1 MSPLHSNTTTN
12 IKTQKANH
20 ELSFR
25 FPSRIFSI
33 TKQKVTVNIITKVF
47 FFIKKSFGCGRGG
60 GFGGLDFD
68 VASFDEVGNG
78 GGGRRRG
85 VERGDEVFKLQISR
99 FNLLQFNPP
108 EQYRKI

>member
-1 MSPLHSNTTTN
+1 M
-12 IKTQKANH
+12 A
-20 ELSFR
+20 E
-25 FPSRIFSI
+25 
-33 TKQKVTVNIITKVF
+33 
-47 FFIKKSFGCGRGG
+47 G